1 MLFVQSSL
9 VLVVSISAQILRINT
24 KYNVL
29 YLAGGVTPGPNHCY
43 TAIFDSV
50 LPLRRR
56 LMLDEPP
63 FMPTF
68 YPDLDSKEP
77 LPEELNHESLF
88 DFSAPS
94 IVYEEDKSKKKKVK
108 G

>member
-1 MLFVQSSL
+1 MSL
-9 VLVVSISAQILRINT
+9 QILRINT

-56 LMLDEPP
+56 LMQTHAVLLLKYLCNVVIAHI
-63 FMPTF
+63 TT
-68 YPDLDSKEP
+68 SSHAK
-77 LPEELNHESLF
+77 
-88 DFSAPS
+88 ATR
-94 IVYEEDKSKKKKVK
+94 VK
-108 G
+108 RKC